1 MTTSFT
7 LLTGQPLK
15 PIFEKINAN
24 VLLHGR
30 AYENLKDITETIGH
44 RLTGSDNGRRAE
56 EYAYRLFQQYGYK
69 NVNFQ
74 EFKTEA
80 WSRKS
85 VSLTIKGGSAN
96 KDYPVVSLAHSPVSA
111 HVSGDIIDLG
121 DGLTSD
127 FEAAGQD

>member
-1 MTTSFT
+1 MKKNLLIITVFFMTTSYT

-56 EYAYRLFQQYGYK
+56 EYAYSLFKQ
-69 NVNFQ
+69 
-74 EFKTEA
+74 
-80 WSRKS
+80 
-85 VSLTIKGGSAN
+85 
-96 KDYPVVSLAHSPVSA
+96 
-111 HVSGDIIDLG
+111 
-121 DGLTSD
+121 
-127 FEAAGQD
+127 